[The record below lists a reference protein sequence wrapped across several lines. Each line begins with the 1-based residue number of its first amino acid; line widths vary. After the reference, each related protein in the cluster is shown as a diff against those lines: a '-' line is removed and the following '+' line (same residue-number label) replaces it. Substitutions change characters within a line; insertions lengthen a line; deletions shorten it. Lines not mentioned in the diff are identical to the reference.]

1 MTLFINN
8 HVQIEIEKLSY
19 GISFDI
25 NNNRDGC
32 YSYATLTREQ
42 AQSLI
47 EMLQKAINKKD

>member
-1 MTLFINN
+1 MTLFIND

-47 EMLQKAINKKD
+47 EMLQKAINEKD